1 MTEAEKLE
9 ALRLEFVSS
18 ENIDMEAFT
27 RKIDQEI
34 ASKNEVERKQFIDAF
49 NVESKAAVERAEKIG
64 RYVDIKVKLADI
76 LDIVSMSYIAEKYF
90 KKSRSWFSQR
100 LNNHKRNGIPV
111 SFTDEELDILSNALD
126 DIGQKLRNVA
136 RSIA

>member
-34 ASKNEVERKQFIDAF
+34 ASKNEVERKQFVDAF

>member
-9 ALRLEFVSS
+9 VLRLEFVSS
-18 ENIDMEAFT
+18 EKVDMEAFSW
-27 RKIDQEI
+27 KIDQEI
-34 ASKNEVERKQFIDAF
+34 ASKNEVERKQFVDAF

-100 LNNHKRNGIPV
+100 LNNHKKNGIPV
-111 SFTDEELDILSNALD
+111 SFTDGELNILSNALD
-126 DIGQKLRNVA
+126 DIGQRIKDIA